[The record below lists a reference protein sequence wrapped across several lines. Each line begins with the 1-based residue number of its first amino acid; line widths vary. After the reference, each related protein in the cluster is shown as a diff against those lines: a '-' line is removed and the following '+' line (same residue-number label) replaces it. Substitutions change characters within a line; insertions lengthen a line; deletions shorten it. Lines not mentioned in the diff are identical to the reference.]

1 MIEQLRVRS
10 LGVIDDIDIALGPG
24 LTAITGETG
33 TGKTLIVEAL
43 ELLVGGKSDASLV
56 RFGQEE
62 AIVEGLFVV
71 DEDETVVSRV
81 IPQSGRSRAT
91 INDRLATVAALEEFG
106 RTQVDLYGQHAH
118 QSLLRQAAQR
128 QALDEFAGIDLG
140 PGRSLRHQL
149 AQVDERLEALGGDET
164 ARRRELDLLSFEL
177 NEIDDAKIQGPGE
190 NEDLE
195 QEEVRLSFAS
205 SLRAACEL

>member
-71 DEDETVVSRV
+71 DEDETVVSRIV
-81 IPQSGRSRAT
+81 PQSGRSRAT
-91 INDRLATVAALEEFG
+91 INDRLATLAALEEFG
-106 RTQVDLYGQHAH
+106 R
-118 QSLLRQAAQR
+118 S
-128 QALDEFAGIDLG
+128 
-140 PGRSLRHQL
+140 PGRPLRSTRPPV
-149 AQVDERLEALGGDET
+149 APAPGRAAPGPRRVRRGRPRAGACASPT
-164 ARRRELDLLSFEL
+164 ARAGR
-177 NEIDDAKIQGPGE
+177 
-190 NEDLE
+190 
-195 QEEVRLSFAS
+195 
-205 SLRAACEL
+205 